1 MCATAFPSKII
12 HKRWLRGLHL
22 FYAGLFAFVLPF
34 ICWGAQATP
43 GHPHARAHFVFVDPP
58 MSVMLES
65 ITGTKPA
72 AHGAHT
78 PDDGSTPLPTPVQ
91 LPAGR
96 SVPSALMITLLLL
109 VGTLIAV
116 LPPKSDGP
124 GFFTWFSIPDA
135 APFYALIPTPPP
147 R

>member
-1 MCATAFPSKII
+1 MCATVFPSKLIRN
-12 HKRWLRGLHL
+12 RWLRGLHL

-43 GHPHARAHFVFVDPP
+43 SHPHAKAHFVFVDPP
-58 MSVMLES
+58 MAVMLES
-65 ITGTKPA
+65 TTETTPT
-72 AHGAHT
+72 AHRTHARENS
-78 PDDGSTPLPTPVQ
+78 STPLPKPVQ
-91 LPAGR
+91 MPTGR
-96 SVPSALMITLLLL
+96 SVPSTLMITLLLL

-116 LPPKSDGP
+116 LSPKTDGP
-124 GFFTWFSIPDA
+124 GFFTWVSVLDV